1 MQSFRTF
8 RPTVLEDRSRFFP
21 TLEPAHPL
29 GPVVL
34 KRLVQHLFPDDP
46 VRGWAVALGLL
57 GKPAQV
63 QSVYRIHSLHR
74 FVFEP
79 YHLSSPPLWTAHPA
93 SSRRRADP
101 RSSRKSSQPSAWS

>member
-29 GPVVL
+29 GPVML
-34 KRLVQHLFPDDP
+34 KRLVQHLFPDDL

-63 QSVYRIHSLHR
+63 QSVYRIDSLHGL
-74 FVFEP
+74 VFEP
-79 YHLSSPPLWTAHPA
+79 HHLSSPLLSTAHPV
-93 SSRRRADP
+93 SSRRRAGP
-101 RSSRKSSQPSAWS
+101 RSSRKSSLPL